1 VTERARVRQR
11 YSPKCE
17 TDLLN
22 GGEIVY
28 SAENDK
34 GEQDVSIRT
43 LSRGI
48 SLNLEERRRL
58 RSPTV
63 LQIAIAD
70 RFSQLN
76 EIAWRAVTDGGSFF
90 HSAAYQR
97 GFERF
102 RPANIEPRFALISR
116 GDEPLAAVCLQIVHI
131 DLSQVGGGARRK
143 KLGLEKLTR
152 RVGQRV
158 LVCGNLLAYGLH
170 GVCFAPGT
178 DADRDLIWSAVAEVL
193 YRVRRAEK
201 LAGSTDLILIKD
213 LDERARTES
222 AVLKKLSYGTVPT
235 EPNMVLALERSWR
248 THADYLGSLASKYR
262 SDVKN
267 RIFKKFDDA
276 GCTIERLTDVAPVGE
291 LLHSLY
297 LQVHGNAT
305 LRPFTLPDAYWAGL
319 AEVGGDN
326 ITFHVARQADRVL
339 GFIVSL
345 KDGDTAFAY
354 HIGFDRAA
362 AESGIPVYLR
372 LLHASL
378 AQALEFGCRRVSFG
392 RTALEPKA
400 RMGCAPES
408 TSIWA
413 RHRHPMFNRIVQP
426 LLTLI
431 EADEAPQFTP
441 FKTVA
446 EAKAAKA

>member
-1 VTERARVRQR
+1 
-11 YSPKCE
+11 
-17 TDLLN
+17 
-22 GGEIVY
+22 
-28 SAENDK
+28 
-34 GEQDVSIRT
+34 
-43 LSRGI
+43 
-48 SLNLEERRRL
+48 
-58 RSPTV
+58 
-63 LQIAIAD
+63 
-70 RFSQLN
+70 
-76 EIAWRAVTDGGSFF
+76 
-90 HSAAYQR
+90 
-97 GFERF
+97 
-102 RPANIEPRFALISR
+102 
-116 GDEPLAAVCLQIVHI
+116 
-131 DLSQVGGGARRK
+131 
-143 KLGLEKLTR
+143 
-152 RVGQRV
+152 
-158 LVCGNLLAYGLH
+158 
-170 GVCFAPGT
+170 
-178 DADRDLIWSAVAEVL
+178 
-193 YRVRRAEK
+193 
-201 LAGSTDLILIKD
+201 
-213 LDERARTES
+213 
-222 AVLKKLSYGTVPT
+222 
-235 EPNMVLALERSWR
+235 
-248 THADYLGSLASKYR
+248 
-262 SDVKN
+262 
-267 RIFKKFDDA
+267 
-276 GCTIERLTDVAPVGE
+276 VAPAGE

>member
-1 VTERARVRQR
+1 M
-11 YSPKCE
+11 
-17 TDLLN
+17 
-22 GGEIVY
+22 
-28 SAENDK
+28 
-34 GEQDVSIRT
+34 SIRK

-58 RSPTV
+58 RSPSP

-70 RFSQLN
+70 RFSQLS
-76 EIAWRAVTDGGSFF
+76 EPAWQAATAGGSFF

-97 GFERF
+97 AFERF

-116 GDEPLAAVCLQIVHI
+116 GDQPLAAVCLQIVHM
-131 DLSQVGGGARRK
+131 DLSQVGGGTRRK
-143 KLGLEKLTR
+143 KLGLHKLST

-158 LVCGNLLAYGLH
+158 LVCGNLLVYGLH

-178 DADRDLIWSAVAEVL
+178 ESDRDLVWGAVAEVL

-213 LDERARTES
+213 LDDRARTES
-222 AVLKKLSYGTVPT
+222 AVLKKLSYGAVPT
-235 EPNMVLALERSWR
+235 EPNMVLALEKSWR
-248 THADYLGSLASKYR
+248 SHADYLGSLTSKYR

-267 RIFKKFDDA
+267 RIFKKFEDA
-276 GCTIERLTDVAPVGE
+276 GCSVERLIDVASVGE
-291 LLHSLY
+291 QLHALY

-319 AEVGGDN
+319 AQVGGSDVA
-326 ITFHVARQADRVL
+326 FHVARQGDRVL

-345 KDGDTAFAY
+345 KDGETAFAY

-362 AESGIPVYLR
+362 AESGIPIYLR
-372 LLHASL
+372 LLHVAL
-378 AQALEFGCRRVSFG
+378 AQAVEFGCRRVSFG

-400 RMGCAPES
+400 RMGCAPEA

-413 RHRHPMFNRIVQP
+413 RHRHPMLNKVVQP

-431 EADEAPQFTP
+431 EVDDAPDFTP
-441 FKTVA
+441 FKAAAEPKVA
-446 EAKAAKA
+446 KG